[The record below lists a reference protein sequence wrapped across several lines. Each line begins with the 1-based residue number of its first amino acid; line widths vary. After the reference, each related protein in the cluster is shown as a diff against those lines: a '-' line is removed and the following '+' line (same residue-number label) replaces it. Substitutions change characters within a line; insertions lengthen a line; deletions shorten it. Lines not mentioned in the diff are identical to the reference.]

1 MFGCVFVC
9 LDVFL
14 DVFLYVW
21 MCFCMF
27 GCISDQAQNHLDG
40 RVYAVK
46 KIRFRQKNMESLLKV
61 VLFPFFFVI
70 WHCCHLF
77 LCFPDSGKYVCVCDD
92 QC

>member
-1 MFGCVFVC
+1 
-9 LDVFL
+9 
-14 DVFLYVW
+14 

-61 VLFPFFFVI
+61 VLFPFFFVFAAI
-70 WHCCHLF
+70 YFFAF
-77 LCFPDSGKYVCVCDD
+77 LTRGKYARVCDD